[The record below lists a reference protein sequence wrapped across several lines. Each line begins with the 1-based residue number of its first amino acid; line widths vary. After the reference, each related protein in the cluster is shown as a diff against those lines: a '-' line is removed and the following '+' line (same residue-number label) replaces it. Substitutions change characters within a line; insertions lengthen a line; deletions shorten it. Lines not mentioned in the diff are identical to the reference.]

1 METWMWV
8 VIAVAAVVVIAAVA
22 LWLWDNQRRKK
33 RSDRLQREFGQEY
46 DRTVDRSGGR
56 KSAEAELMDR
66 QQRVQNMDIRPL
78 SEAELRRFADRW
90 HSTQAD
96 FVDEPGGAVA
106 QADRLVGEVMQARG
120 YPVGDFEQRAADVS
134 VDHPEVVQN
143 YRAAHALAV
152 RHQRAQAS
160 TEDLRQAMMHYRALF
175 TDLLETDDSVP
186 DDAHAR

>member
-22 LWLWDNQRRKK
+22 LWLWDNQRRKN
-33 RSDRLQREFGQEY
+33 RSERLQREFGEEY
-46 DRTVDRSGGR
+46 DRTVDRMGGR
-56 KSAEAELMDR
+56 KSAESDLMDR
-66 QQRVQNMDIRPL
+66 QQRVHDMDIRPL

-134 VDHPEVVQN
+134 VDHPGVVQN

-160 TEDLRQAMMHYRALF
+160 TEDLRQA
-175 TDLLETDDSVP
+175 
-186 DDAHAR
+186 

>member
-22 LWLWDNQRRKK
+22 FWLWDNQRRKS
-33 RSDRLQREFGQEY
+33 RSERLQNQFGDEY
-46 DRTVDRSGGR
+46 DRTVDRSGR

-66 QQRVQNMDIRPL
+66 QQRVEQMNIRPL
-78 SEAELRRFADRW
+78 SDAELRRFADRW

-106 QADRLVGEVMQARG
+106 QADRLVGEVMQTRG

-134 VDHPEVVQN
+134 VDHPTVVQN

-175 TDLLETDDSVP
+175 TDLLETEDGVT
-186 DDAHAR
+186 DDAHVH

>member
-8 VIAVAAVVVIAAVA
+8 AIAVAAVVVIAAVA
-22 LWLWDNQRRKK
+22 LWLWDNQRKK
-33 RSDRLQREFGQEY
+33 SRSERLQSQFGDEY

-56 KSAEAELMDR
+56 KAAEAELMDR
-66 QQRVQNMDIRPL
+66 QQRVEKMNIRPL
-78 SEAELRRFADRW
+78 SEPELRRFADRW

-134 VDHPEVVQN
+134 VDHPAVVSN

-175 TDLLETDDSVP
+175 TDLLESEDGVANNAP
-186 DDAHAR
+186 VH

>member
-1 METWMWV
+1 MPMETWMWV

-96 FVDEPGGAVA
+96 FV
-106 QADRLVGEVMQARG
+106 
-120 YPVGDFEQRAADVS
+120 
-134 VDHPEVVQN
+134 
-143 YRAAHALAV
+143 
-152 RHQRAQAS
+152 
-160 TEDLRQAMMHYRALF
+160 
-175 TDLLETDDSVP
+175 
-186 DDAHAR
+186 